1 MKLDA
6 RDGLPGRVSASPSRE
21 VALHD
26 LWSAYRTDGGA
37 ICVRCER
44 SAPLVASVRYAPR
57 GYQLICS
64 MCGWGTPWFDRH
76 DGAIALLGLDR
87 FGRSEQRGRR

>member
-6 RDGLPGRVSASPSRE
+6 HDVRPGRTSASPARPL
-21 VALHD
+21 ALGD
-26 LWSAYRTDGGA
+26 LWSAYRTGGGA

-44 SAPLVASVRYAPR
+44 SASLVAAVRYEPR
-57 GYQLICS
+57 GYQLICAT
-64 MCGWGTPWFDRH
+64 CGWGTPWFDWR

-87 FGRSEQRGRR
+87 FGRAENGGGK